1 MAQKYILSAQN
12 VKWGLHMEW
21 IGYKISEQILISE
34 MFSLFKRHYE
44 YGYNFSGETHDF
56 WECVYVLDGSM
67 CVSADERVYNL
78 SRGEIIFHKPME
90 LHKFHI
96 EEKKG
101 ADLLIFSFSASGEL
115 TRFLQNKV
123 FKLSIEQNEIV
134 HNLSRYMDR
143 FEKNGESAT
152 LYVER
157 FNEKK
162 VFSQRIATY
171 IQMLILSLADSGRV
185 STVSHAADAVLFN
198 KAVSYMNKNAYDKAL
213 ISDIAQ
219 HCNISD
225 AGIKRIFSKYAG
237 MSVHKYFLKIKF
249 KIAAELLE
257 KGESVSTVSQILGFS
272 SQAYF
277 SKSFK
282 REMGYYASEF
292 RKQ

>member
-1 MAQKYILSAQN
+1 
-12 VKWGLHMEW
+12 MEW
-21 IGYKISEQILISE
+21 IAYKVSEQIWIPD
-34 MFSLFKRHYE
+34 MYSLFKRHYE
-44 YGYNFSGETHDF
+44 YGYSFSGETHDF
-56 WECVYVLDGSM
+56 WECVYVADGSM

-96 EEKKG
+96 EDKKG
-101 ADLLIFSFSASGEL
+101 ADLLIFSFSAIGEL
-115 TRFLQNKV
+115 TQFLQNKV

-134 HNLSRYMDR
+134 HNLTKYITR
-143 FEKNGESAT
+143 FDKNSEDAT
-152 LYVER
+152 AYVEK
-157 FNEKK
+157 FEENK

-171 IQMLILSLADSGRV
+171 IQMLVLSLADGGTV
-185 STVSHAADAVLFN
+185 SAVSHAPDAVLFN

-219 HCNISD
+219 YCNVSD

-257 KGESVSTVSQILGFS
+257 KGESVSTVAHVLGFS